1 MVRVHAQEVCS
12 DRSLADTAEGEPHD
26 TVHGSVNNCSAT
38 PLPV

>member
-1 MVRVHAQEVCS
+1 MFWVHVQEVCS

-26 TVHGSVNNCSAT
+26 TVHNSVDNYSAT

>member
-1 MVRVHAQEVCS
+1 MCWVHAQEVCS

-26 TVHGSVNNCSAT
+26 TVHNSVNNCSVT